1 MISSSIPAAA
11 TRGRVI
17 FASTA
22 GIALVLLSSIA
33 APAGAQ
39 EQEDKKAFSWT
50 GKLPADSWIRVKN
63 LNGDVRVMASTGDA
77 VEVTAEKR
85 WELGDPRDVRFEI
98 LKDEQNVTICALWDN
113 ARQTSSC
120 TATSYRTNN
129 NSSRRNDVHVYFTV
143 KVPKGVNV
151 NAETVNGEV
160 DVAEVASQVRA
171 SNVNGDVRVVTQRGV
186 VSAASVNGAV
196 DVEMADP
203 SGVAEMSFSSINGD
217 VTLRVPAS
225 FDADLTM
232 STVNG
237 SVRSDFPITLE
248 GRIDP
253 RKMRGTI
260 GKGGRRIKVSTVNGS
275 LQIRK
280 L

>member
-1 MISSSIPAAA
+1 MISSSIPAGAL
-11 TRGRVI
+11 RGRMI
-17 FASTA
+17 FASVAVTA
-22 GIALVLLSSIA
+22 MVLLSA
-33 APAGAQ
+33 ASARLEAQ
-39 EQEDKKAFSWT
+39 EQEDKKAFNWSARM
-50 GKLPADSWIRVKN
+50 PADSWIRVKN
-63 LNGDVRVMASTGDA
+63 MNGDVKVVATNGDA

-85 WELGDPRDVRFEI
+85 WELGEPRDVRFEI

-113 ARQTSSC
+113 DYQKSSC
-120 TATSYRTNN
+120 TAASYRTEN

-151 NAETVNGEV
+151 TAETVNGEV
-160 DVAEVASQVRA
+160 DVADVASQVRA
-171 SNVNGDVRVVTQRGV
+171 SNVNGDVRVTTQRSV
-186 VSAASVNGAV
+186 VSAASVNGSV

-203 SGVAEMSFSSINGD
+203 SGSEDMSFSSINGD

-225 FDADLTM
+225 FGAELTM
-232 STVNG
+232 TTVNG